1 MSLPDS
7 GLLSNRPLLRRAL
20 VPVAALVFVIVGS
33 IVGFMSLAGVG
44 LIEATYWLLNPE
56 NVGVHFQRTTG
67 PEQATKAFAVVSRV
81 SLIVASL
88 WLGQT
93 VVAALFGGQIKEE
106 LKRVTQEQRISNLSD
121 HVVVCGYGMF
131 GETIARRL
139 DALGEAVVV
148 IEQTEQKVKA
158 AQEDGLLVID
168 GDARLEGVLERARV
182 AEADTVVGAIDDS
195 NVNIQISILVDQLAP
210 DARLIV
216 RVGDQ
221 QYASTAR
228 RAGADIVVIPEI
240 MSGGDIVD
248 NLRS

>member
-1 MSLPDS
+1 MSSLGI

-20 VPVAALVFVIVGS
+20 VPVSALVVVIVGS
-33 IVGFMSLAGVG
+33 IGGFIALAGVG

-56 NVGVHFQRTTG
+56 NVGVHFQTNPG
-67 PEQATKAFAVVSRV
+67 PEQATKAFAVLSRV
-81 SLIVASL
+81 SLIIASL

-106 LKRVTQEQRISNLSD
+106 LRRVTQEQRISNLSD
-121 HVVVCGYGMF
+121 HTIVCGYGMF

-139 DALGEAVVV
+139 DALGEDVVV
-148 IEQTEQKVKA
+148 IEQAEENVMR
-158 AQEDGLLVID
+158 AQEEGLLVVD
-168 GDARLEGVLERARV
+168 DDARQERALERAGVSR
-182 AEADTVVGAIDDS
+182 AETVVGAIDDS
-195 NVNIQISILVDQLAP
+195 NVNIQISVLVDQLAP

-216 RVGDQ
+216 RVGEQ